1 MKNKKI
7 TTNLIRGGF
16 KRTNFSETSEP
27 LFLTSGFVYETAEEA
42 EKSFKEE
49 KNRFMY
55 SRFGNPTVDIFE
67 KRMAKLEGAESCWA
81 TSSGMS
87 ALFTILMSTLKKGDR
102 VVSGRALFGS
112 CHYILTEILPKF
124 GIEVKLVDGT
134 SIKQWE
140 LELKKKTKI
149 VFFETPSN
157 PCLEIVDIKKVSELA
172 HKAGAKVVVDNV
184 FATSILQKPLQLNAD
199 IVMYSATKHIDGQ
212 GRVLGGAILGNKK
225 FCKEIVKPF
234 IRNTGPSISPFNAWV
249 LLKGLETLD
258 LRVEK
263 QTKNTKEIFQFL
275 ERNKHIRK
283 IYYPFDKNSKQFELA
298 KKQMIDGGT
307 VISFELNSKKKD
319 DKKVSFKFLNNLRLI
334 DISNNLGDSKTLIT
348 HPYTTTHHRLS
359 ESDKKKLKITKN
371 LIRLSVGLE
380 EVGDII
386 NDIDLALKKTFKND
400 K

>member
-1 MKNKKI
+1 MKNKKV